1 MSLTEWI
8 SFFLL
13 VLKGVYI
20 SKTSY
25 VREGEKN
32 LDFCYRPYHVVEYY
46 RYMRFYVDGKI
57 WIYHPV
63 MQSNGLSLVVH
74 VNFFSCGLIVGAKVV
89 LRRTAVMKTS
99 APFIIRFECRTYMIV
114 VVCLIELRSSRRQ
127 FNSPTPTRRR
137 IKSSRNVGELVFN
150 PVQLIRS

>member
-57 WIYHPV
+57 WMYHPV
-63 MQSNGLSLVVH
+63 MVVH

-99 APFIIRFECRTYMIV
+99 ARVIIRFECRTYMIV
-114 VVCLIELRSSRRQ
+114 VVCLIELQSSRRR
-127 FNSPTPTRRR
+127 FS
-137 IKSSRNVGELVFN
+137 
-150 PVQLIRS
+150 

>member
-46 RYMRFYVDGKI
+46 RYMRFYVDGKT
-57 WIYHPV
+57 WMYNPV
-63 MQSNGLSLVVH
+63 MQ
-74 VNFFSCGLIVGAKVV
+74 
-89 LRRTAVMKTS
+89 
-99 APFIIRFECRTYMIV
+99 
-114 VVCLIELRSSRRQ
+114 
-127 FNSPTPTRRR
+127 
-137 IKSSRNVGELVFN
+137 
-150 PVQLIRS
+150 